1 MNYSPGVLH
10 AFNPKLLFC
19 HKPHPEVRF
28 VYGRYLDI
36 ATHKG
41 KDIHSLYF
49 GTSKNSDLLAGIFL
63 GDLELTSKVKDVS
76 MVSNGKNITITV
88 KYINDDGK
96 LTTLKG
102 KVPTSSYIETISGL
116 SDELL
121 EKVKVIDASV
131 RRLENKVGT
140 LTNKVNDTITRL
152 DDLIDD
158 LDEGKYRYTIRESE
172 GAFKDGQPKLYTL
185 YKGDEADTN
194 SSTIKMHEYVLK
206 ELKYDDENNK
216 LIARSWPKSIDE
228 TTKTWID
235 DDGNTVTAT
244 LNPEYIQ
251 TTDVNLDLMEQHFAE
266 YINTD
271 SAINDRL
278 TIIETSLSWEDL
290 FTDGD

>member
-10 AFNPKLLFC
+10 AFNPKLLFS

-63 GDLELTSKVKDVS
+63 GDLELTSRVKDVS
-76 MVSNGKNITITV
+76 MVSNGKDITLTV
-88 KYINDDGK
+88 KYIGNDGK

-102 KVPTSSYIETISGL
+102 KVPTSSYIDSISGL
-116 SDELL
+116 SDELIK
-121 EKVKVIDASV
+121 KVKVIDASV
-131 RRLENKVGT
+131 KLLENKVT
-140 LTNKVNDTITRL
+140 NLTNTVNNTVTKL
-152 DDLIDD
+152 EDLIDD
-158 LDEGKYRYTIRESE
+158 LDNGKYKYTIKESE

-185 YKGDEADTN
+185 YKGDEADSD
-194 SSTIKMHEYVLK
+194 SSSIKMYEYVLK

-216 LIARSWPKSIDE
+216 LIARSWPKSIDD
-228 TTKTWID
+228 TTKTWTD

-251 TTDVNLDLMEQHFAE
+251 TVDVDLDSMEQHFAE

-271 SAINDRL
+271 SVINDRL

>member
-10 AFNPKLLFC
+10 AFNPKLLFS

-63 GDLELTSKVKDVS
+63 GDLELTSRVKDVS
-76 MVSNGKNITITV
+76 MVSNGKNIILTV
-88 KYINDDGK
+88 KYIGNDGK

-102 KVPTSSYIETISGL
+102 KVPTSSYIESISGL
-116 SDELL
+116 SEDLL
-121 EKVKVIDASV
+121 DKVKVIDASV
-131 RRLENKVGT
+131 RLLENKVT
-140 LTNKVNDTITRL
+140 KLTNTVNNTVTKL

-158 LDEGKYRYTIRESE
+158 LNNGKYSYVIKESE
-172 GAFKDGQPKLYTL
+172 GPYKDGQPRLYTL
-185 YKGDEADTN
+185 YKGGEVDPD
-194 SSTIKMHEYVLK
+194 SSVIKMYEYVLK

-216 LIARSWPKSIDE
+216 LIARSWPKVIDE
-228 TTKTWID
+228 TTKTWVD